1 MSPSGMS
8 ECVLWIDGP
17 KWLVEYEETSEE
29 EFNSAQLPE
38 ECLEEMKAG
47 DKEKWQI
54 EASSSLLAAAET
66 IGMAQVIKCED
77 YSDL

>member
-1 MSPSGMS
+1 MS
-8 ECVLWIDGP
+8 ECILWIDEP
-17 KWLVEYEETSEE
+17 KWLIEHEETSEE

-47 DKEKWQI
+47 DKEKRQI

-66 IGMAQVIKCED
+66 VGMA
-77 YSDL
+77 